1 MSTEPFAVGGFVPGK
16 DAGAVQLMTGINQV
30 TLAVDVL
37 VVGGGITGLQASID
51 LADQG
56 YQVALIERE
65 ASIGGK
71 MIALSK
77 VFPTLDCCSC
87 ITTPRMATAAH
98 HENIQIMTTT
108 EVLAVERKGHR
119 FIANCLEKPRYVDTS
134 NCTGCRE
141 CEQACPIKVADAFDS
156 YLGAHSAIY
165 VPFSTAMP
173 QKALIDIEHCLFCG
187 KCEKACPADCIDFT
201 QEPRHLLIDAGAIV
215 LATGFEITPPDAKK
229 EYGAGRFRN
238 VFDGLLMERL
248 LAPTGPYGHV
258 LRPGDGKE
266 PESIAYVQC
275 AGSRD
280 ETLGVPYCSRVCC
293 MYAIKQAMLL
303 AGTLP
308 LADITIYY
316 MDIRTF
322 GKGYEQ
328 FYQNA
333 KAMGIEF
340 VRAKVAKISEDE
352 HQNPVVR
359 IELQEEQ
366 RIVDRTHDL
375 VVLSVGMIPA
385 DNPEPVFGVP
395 VADDGFIHIPDPN
408 IAPCVTD
415 QVGIY
420 AAGAATGPMD
430 IVDSIVTAG
439 AAAAEAA
446 AYLEALNEH
455 MPLMYVTEAER
466 SLSYA

>member
-1 MSTEPFAVGGFVPGK
+1 
-16 DAGAVQLMTGINQV
+16 
-30 TLAVDVL
+30 
-37 VVGGGITGLQASID
+37 
-51 LADQG
+51 
-56 YQVALIERE
+56 
-65 ASIGGK
+65 
-71 MIALSK
+71 
-77 VFPTLDCCSC
+77 
-87 ITTPRMATAAH
+87 
-98 HENIQIMTTT
+98 
-108 EVLAVERKGHR
+108 
-119 FIANCLEKPRYVDTS
+119 
-134 NCTGCRE
+134 
-141 CEQACPIKVADAFDS
+141 
-156 YLGAHSAIY
+156 
-165 VPFSTAMP
+165 MP
-173 QKALIDIEHCLFCG
+173 QKALIDIENCLFCG

-201 QEPRHLLIDAGAIV
+201 QMPRQMHIDAGAIV

-229 EYGAGRFRN
+229 EYGAGQFHN
-238 VFDGLLMERL
+238 VVDGLLMERL

-308 LADITIYY
+308 VADITIYY

-340 VRAKVAKISEDE
+340 VRAKVAKISEDKQ
-352 HQNPVVR
+352 QNPVVR

-385 DNPEPVFGVP
+385 DNPGPVFGVP
-395 VADDGFIHIPDPN
+395 IGNDGFIHIPEPN

-415 QVGIY
+415 QIGIY
-420 AAGAATGPMD
+420 AAGTASGPMD

-446 AYLEALNEH
+446 AYLEAHNGH
-455 MPLMYVTEAER
+455 MPLMQRAEAER